1 MILAAV
7 ESGIWSTIGSIL
19 LSLVVTFLFNYFIGL
34 PKKFKDAKKAEQAE
48 KDELAEAN
56 RKRDKRL
63 DKLEEAVDNL
73 PAYRE
78 QSKKIQEE
86 LKQADT
92 SIVDL
97 CQTIKDEVM
106 ANRKEVLF
114 KLDRLEEREK
124 NALRA
129 KILEEHRLYT
139 DESKNPMKAW
149 SEMEEHSF
157 RKLVEDYEALGGND
171 YVHDIVVPDMNRLD
185 VVPMSNVIK
194 LKELYDSRK
203 VK

>member
-1 MILAAV
+1 MPGVIFMNEVWA
-7 ESGIWSTIGSIL
+7 TIGSIL
-19 LSLVVTFLFNYFIGL
+19 LSLTVTFLFNYFVGL
-34 PKKFKDAKKAEQAE
+34 PKKIRNDKEQEKKIINNLILRVDCQEQAI
-48 KDELAEAN
+48 K
-56 RKRDKRL
+56 
-63 DKLEEAVDNL
+63 KLEETVNNL
-73 PAYRE
+73 PKYRE
-78 QSKKIQEE
+78 QSLKIQEE
-86 LKQADT
+86 LKQTDV

-97 CQTIKDEVM
+97 CKTIKDEVM
-106 ANRKEVLF
+106 ANRKEVLT
-114 KLDRLEEREK
+114 KLERLEEREK

-139 DESKNPMKAW
+139 DESKNPMKSW

-171 YVHDIVVPDMNRLD
+171 YVHDVVIPEINRLN
-185 VVPMSNVIK
+185 VISMSNTIK

>member
-1 MILAAV
+1 MPGVIFMNEVWA
-7 ESGIWSTIGSIL
+7 TIGSIL
-19 LSLVVTFLFNYFIGL
+19 LSLTVTFLFNYFVGL
-34 PKKFKDAKKAEQAE
+34 PKKLRSEKEQEKKIINNLILRVDCQEQAI
-48 KDELAEAN
+48 K
-56 RKRDKRL
+56 
-63 DKLEEAVDNL
+63 KLEEGVNNL
-73 PAYRE
+73 PKYRE
-78 QSKKIQEE
+78 QSFKIQEE
-86 LKQADT
+86 LKQADV

-97 CQTIKDEVM
+97 CKTIKDEVVE
-106 ANRKEVLF
+106 NRKEVLC
-114 KLDRLEEREK
+114 KLERLEEREK

-139 DESKNPMKAW
+139 DESKNPMKSW

-171 YVHDIVVPDMNRLD
+171 YVHNIVIPDMNRLD
-185 VVPMSNVIK
+185 VIAMNDAFK

>member
-1 MILAAV
+1 MPGVIFMNEVWA
-7 ESGIWSTIGSIL
+7 TIGSIL
-19 LSLVVTFLFNYFIGL
+19 LSLTVTFLFNYFVGL
-34 PKKFKDAKKAEQAE
+34 PKKLRSEKEQE
-48 KDELAEAN
+48 KQIINNLIL
-56 RKRDKRL
+56 RV
-63 DKLEEAVDNL
+63 DKLENVVDNL
-73 PAYRE
+73 PKYRE
-78 QSKKIQEE
+78 QSLKIQEE
-86 LKQADT
+86 LKQTDV

-97 CQTIKDEVM
+97 CKTIKDEVM
-106 ANRKEVLF
+106 ANRKEVLT
-114 KLDRLEEREK
+114 KLERLEEREK

-139 DESKNPMKAW
+139 DESKNPTKSW

-171 YVHDIVVPDMNRLD
+171 YVHDIVIPDMNKLYII
-185 VVPMSNVIK
+185 PMSNVFK

>member
-1 MILAAV
+1 MPGVIFMNEVWA
-7 ESGIWSTIGSIL
+7 TIGSIL
-19 LSLVVTFLFNYFIGL
+19 LSLTVTFLFNYFVGL
-34 PKKFKDAKKAEQAE
+34 PKKLRSEKEQE
-48 KDELAEAN
+48 KQIINNLIL
-56 RKRDKRL
+56 RV
-63 DKLEEAVDNL
+63 DKLENVVDNL
-73 PAYRE
+73 PKYRE
-78 QSKKIQEE
+78 QSLKIQEE
-86 LKQADT
+86 LKQTDV

-97 CQTIKDEVM
+97 CKTIKDEVM
-106 ANRKEVLF
+106 ANRKEVLC
-114 KLDRLEEREK
+114 KLERLEEREK

-139 DESKNPMKAW
+139 DESKNPTKSW

-171 YVHDIVVPDMNRLD
+171 YVHDIVIPDMNRLY
-185 VVPMSNVIK
+185 VIPMSNVFK